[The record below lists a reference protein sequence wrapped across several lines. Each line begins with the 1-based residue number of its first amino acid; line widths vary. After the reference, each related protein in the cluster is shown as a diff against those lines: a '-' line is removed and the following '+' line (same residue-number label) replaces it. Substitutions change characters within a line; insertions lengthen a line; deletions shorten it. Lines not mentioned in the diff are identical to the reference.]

1 MEYHSVNYAAQVNAK
16 IDIVTTLSEHYGVH
30 LPILMDQGESVST
43 PLNVDTQL
51 IRLIVSAED
60 QVIRVELKD

>member
-1 MEYHSVNYAAQVNAK
+1 MGGVPQVNAK
-16 IDIVTTLSEHYGVH
+16 LDIVTTLAKHYGVH
-30 LPILMDQGESVST
+30 LPIIMDQGESVST

-60 QVIRVELKD
+60 QVIRVEVKN